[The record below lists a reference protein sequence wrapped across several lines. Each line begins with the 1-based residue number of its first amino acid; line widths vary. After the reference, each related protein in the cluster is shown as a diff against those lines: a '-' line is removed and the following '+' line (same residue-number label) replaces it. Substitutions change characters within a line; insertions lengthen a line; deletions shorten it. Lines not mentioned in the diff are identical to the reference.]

1 MPNQDESNQALQS
14 LILMNR
20 KKIEIK
26 KVWSN
31 ASPTS
36 TFVAQQIPK
45 SKYGDLNL
53 LDYDFVGFRFWYSN
67 TSHGECDIKWFK
79 PSNGTFTYNYLENAG
94 YATMEQHSREI
105 SVTADYIS
113 FGNDIHK
120 ATTSSNSGAQAQ
132 NYLIPVEIYVAKG
145 VI

>member
-79 PSNGTFTYNYLENAG
+79 PSNGTFT
-94 YATMEQHSREI
+94 
-105 SVTADYIS
+105 SVSYTHLDVY
-113 FGNDIHK
+113 K
-120 ATTSSNSGAQAQ
+120 RQR
-132 NYLIPVEIYVAKG
+132 
-145 VI
+145 